1 MAKKIKHNTKS
12 REEREAEKKAAA
24 EQRAREAAGIQD
36 EFQAKGFELVEWV
49 QDNRGIILGTI
60 GVVLVVGMALGI
72 ATLVRSSQDEAASA
86 DYAAAMNAWQGEV
99 GPELPGLSDPS
110 KPRFE
115 TAREKA
121 ERSRELFT
129 KVIDEHAGTGAAA
142 FSALYAGHASMD
154 LGDFDAAIRH
164 YSSYIDAHPKKDPLL
179 FSAVAGRAAAY
190 ESKGETDKAIA
201 DQRLLLELPVS
212 PAKDS
217 ALLSLARLM
226 LEKGDKAQ
234 AKEYLDQLEQ
244 RFPES
249 AVLPNAEP
257 LRARLGDSG
266 SDAKDAAG

>member
-1 MAKKIKHNTKS
+1 MAKKIKHHTKS
-12 REEREAEKKAAA
+12 REEREAEKQAAA
-24 EQRAREAAGIQD
+24 EQREREQAGIQD

-49 QDNRGIILGTI
+49 QNNRGIILGAI
-60 GVVLVVGMALGI
+60 GVVVVVGLALGI

-86 DYAAAMNAWQGEV
+86 LYAEAMQTWQGEV

-115 TAREKA
+115 TAKEKA
-121 ERSRELFT
+121 EKARELFL
-129 KVIDEHAGTGAAA
+129 KVTTEHAGTGAAA
-142 FSALYAGHASMD
+142 IATIYAGHASMD

-164 YSSYIDAHPKKDPLL
+164 YSAYIDAHAKKDPLL
-179 FSAVAGRAAAY
+179 FAALAGRAAAY

-201 DQRLLLELPVS
+201 DQKALLELPVS

-217 ALLSLARLM
+217 ALLALARLT

-244 RFPES
+244 RYPES
-249 AVLPNAEP
+249 AVLPNVEP
-257 LRARLGDSG
+257 LRARLGG
-266 SDAKDAAG
+266 AAGQDAKGAG